1 MADCLLILLFHWCLH
16 PWLAILQE
24 ERTGE
29 RERILEQVKDMI
41 IEVDMPKQAL
51 EKFLSEN
58 LEDTNSSMFVR
69 SVVNMT
75 EADEIQGS
83 GL

>member
-1 MADCLLILLFHWCLH
+1 
-16 PWLAILQE
+16 
-24 ERTGE
+24 
-29 RERILEQVKDMI
+29 MI
-41 IEVDMPKQAL
+41 IEVEMPKQAL

>member
-1 MADCLLILLFHWCLH
+1 
-16 PWLAILQE
+16 
-24 ERTGE
+24 
-29 RERILEQVKDMI
+29 MI
-41 IEVDMPKQAL
+41 IEADMPKQAL

-75 EADEIQGS
+75 EADDMEGS